1 MKRKILVAALISAL
15 GAVTL
20 ASNCDEVTT
29 VTSTD
34 QVTVVIS
41 VSSPIIATGDTLARD
56 TVQFAVELIQGS
68 DTASAVGRFS
78 SDDPTIVEIIDE
90 NTGEATF
97 TGLGAATI
105 SVEVDDASLSGSL
118 TASMRV
124 PVDSFLIAIT
134 ASSASLAAGDTLV
147 GDTVVYDVILTKA
160 VSGQVVP
167 AVGKVFSSSADSII
181 SFLANDDTT
190 AVLTGPGQAVVSVRF
205 DEPLIPGAGSQPLS
219 GTRLTMNV
227 VDFSAFLEVDSRQ
240 GNFTQNGD
248 TLVSDSVTIIAKVV
262 IGGDTSDVVDPVLSS
277 SDMSVIQTFGSD
289 GAVFAD
295 TGTATVTVRFTDPV
309 VPEQQVSL
317 PIRVTT
323 FLVNV
328 GGPASPVMG
337 DTAQYTVTVT
347 DTKPDPDTA
356 VSVTGQDFVS
366 SNGPVLPI
374 LDAATGEA
382 FARDIGQADVRVTFT
397 QPTLPNAMLEGSLS
411 VDITE
416 ERFYGT
422 ALPDS
427 GAFGDTVRL
436 TATAV
441 HTFTDSTRVS
451 FINGAAGYVDSVGP
465 TQLRF
470 VVGAGND
477 STAPAPLTLVN
488 LLDEGALP
496 RDTVDTK
503 FNFKGLGGIDDAFE
517 PNDTLPLNAGLEI
530 TALPFVQ
537 LLSSDPRKM
546 APADTNFFYIDAT
559 SSAITVDIIAEWQQD
574 ANLDF
579 FVCNGDANPPTTQ
592 VAGCARDPGLNDQ
605 DPPTVR
611 SKEEEISLMLGPAIH
626 IIAFYCVDC
635 PATVPLT
642 YRVTIQ

>member
-29 VTSTD
+29 ETSTD

-41 VSSPIIATGDTLARD
+41 VSSPIIATGDTLAGD

-68 DTASAVGRFS
+68 DTVPAVGRFS

-97 TGLGAATI
+97 TGLGTATV

-118 TASMRV
+118 TASM
-124 PVDSFLIAIT
+124 
-134 ASSASLAAGDTLV
+134 
-147 GDTVVYDVILTKA
+147 
-160 VSGQVVP
+160 
-167 AVGKVFSSSADSII
+167 KV
-181 SFLANDDTT
+181 
-190 AVLTGPGQAVVSVRF
+190 
-205 DEPLIPGAGSQPLS
+205 
-219 GTRLTMNV
+219 NV
-227 VDFSAFLEVDSRQ
+227 A
-240 GNFTQNGD
+240 
-248 TLVSDSVTIIAKVV
+248 
-262 IGGDTSDVVDPVLSS
+262 
-277 SDMSVIQTFGSD
+277 
-289 GAVFAD
+289 
-295 TGTATVTVRFTDPV
+295 
-309 VPEQQVSL
+309 
-317 PIRVTT
+317 TT

-366 SNGPVLPI
+366 SNGSVLQI
-374 LDAATGEA
+374 LNAATGEA

-427 GAFGDTVRL
+427 SGAFGDTVRL

-451 FINGAAGYVDSVGP
+451 FSNGAAGYVDSVGP

-488 LLDEGALP
+488 LLDESALP
-496 RDTVDTK
+496 RATVETK
-503 FNFKGLGGIDDAFE
+503 FNFTGLGGIDDAFE
-517 PNDTLPLNAGLEI
+517 PNDALPLNTGLEI

-559 SSAITVDIIAEWQQD
+559 SGAITVDIIAEWQQD

-579 FVCNGDANPPTTQ
+579 FVCNGDANPPTMQ
-592 VAGCARDPGLNDQ
+592 VAGCARLPTLNDQ

-611 SKEEEISLMLGPAIH
+611 SKEEQMSVVLGPIVH

-635 PATVPLT
+635 SATVPLT

>member
-1 MKRKILVAALISAL
+1 
-15 GAVTL
+15 
-20 ASNCDEVTT
+20 
-29 VTSTD
+29 
-34 QVTVVIS
+34 
-41 VSSPIIATGDTLARD
+41 
-56 TVQFAVELIQGS
+56 
-68 DTASAVGRFS
+68 
-78 SDDPTIVEIIDE
+78 
-90 NTGEATF
+90 
-97 TGLGAATI
+97 
-105 SVEVDDASLSGSL
+105 
-118 TASMRV
+118 
-124 PVDSFLIAIT
+124 
-134 ASSASLAAGDTLV
+134 
-147 GDTVVYDVILTKA
+147 
-160 VSGQVVP
+160 
-167 AVGKVFSSSADSII
+167 
-181 SFLANDDTT
+181 
-190 AVLTGPGQAVVSVRF
+190 
-205 DEPLIPGAGSQPLS
+205 
-219 GTRLTMNV
+219 
-227 VDFSAFLEVDSRQ
+227 
-240 GNFTQNGD
+240 
-248 TLVSDSVTIIAKVV
+248 
-262 IGGDTSDVVDPVLSS
+262 
-277 SDMSVIQTFGSD
+277 
-289 GAVFAD
+289 
-295 TGTATVTVRFTDPV
+295 
-309 VPEQQVSL
+309 
-317 PIRVTT
+317 
-323 FLVNV
+323 
-328 GGPASPVMG
+328 
-337 DTAQYTVTVT
+337 
-347 DTKPDPDTA
+347 
-356 VSVTGQDFVS
+356 VS
-366 SNGPVLPI
+366 SNGLVLPI
-374 LDAATGEA
+374 LDAANGEA

-488 LLDEGALP
+488 LLDENALP
-496 RDTVDTK
+496 RGTVETK

-517 PNDTLPLNAGLEI
+517 PNDALPLSAGLEI

-546 APADTNFFYIDAT
+546 APAPADTNFFYIDAT
-559 SSAITVDIIAEWQQD
+559 SGTITVNIIAEWQQD

-579 FVCNGDANPPTTQ
+579 FVCNGDANPPTMQ
-592 VAGCARDPGLNDQ
+592 VLGCARDPMLNDQ

-611 SKEEEISLMLGPAIH
+611 SKEEQMSVVLGPIVH

>member
-29 VTSTD
+29 VTS

-41 VSSPIIATGDTLARD
+41 VSSRVIATGDTLAGD

-68 DTASAVGRFS
+68 VTVPAVGRFT

-90 NTGEATF
+90 NTGEAAF
-97 TGLGAATI
+97 ADLGTATV
-105 SVEVDDASLSGSL
+105 SVEVDDESLSGSL
-118 TASMRV
+118 TASM
-124 PVDSFLIAIT
+124 
-134 ASSASLAAGDTLV
+134 
-147 GDTVVYDVILTKA
+147 
-160 VSGQVVP
+160 
-167 AVGKVFSSSADSII
+167 KV
-181 SFLANDDTT
+181 
-190 AVLTGPGQAVVSVRF
+190 
-205 DEPLIPGAGSQPLS
+205 
-219 GTRLTMNV
+219 NV
-227 VDFSAFLEVDSRQ
+227 VGFGAFLVVDSRQ

-248 TLVSDSVTIIAKVV
+248 TLVSDSVTITAKVV
-262 IGGDTSDVVDPVLSS
+262 IDGVTSDVVDPVLSS

-289 GAVFAD
+289 SAVFAD

-374 LDAATGEA
+374 LDAANGEA

-517 PNDTLPLNAGLEI
+517 PNDALPLNAGLEI

-559 SSAITVDIIAEWQQD
+559 SGAITVDIIAEWQQD

-579 FVCNGDANPPTTQ
+579 FVCNGDANPPTMQ
-592 VAGCARDPGLNDQ
+592 VAGCARPAADNDQ
-605 DPPTVR
+605 FPSTVR
-611 SKEEEISLMLGPAIH
+611 SKEEEISLILGPAIH